1 MSLKISWKKIYKN
14 VRFFPIAL
22 LIVIIPSLTMN
33 LWCQKQGLGPW
44 GDQNLLIHI
53 NIIMNQG
60 SAFSFG
66 EDYPFV
72 MRTIQGTICLV
83 VFFLAICIFSDWY
96 YVMLFFIIFSSGI
109 FNFSDALVQKDI
121 GNGVIDY
128 FQSKYLVWNAIFNFP
143 DAFVCTSSVI
153 FCGIFCGKNIYILA
167 SGFQH
172 KPNHNIPISLF
183 IDTTQKKC
191 NLCLFQNKTIIACK
205 SIPTHNNLTDL
216 VVEHINKILKISK
229 VNKKE
234 IKSIYLT
241 SGPGSFTGVRV
252 GAIIA
257 KTWASINKLDIYAID
272 SLTLQATNE
281 CVSILDARGNKFYTA
296 IFLNNKQIKP
306 TTIIDYPSIEK
317 LANLYKIKII
327 QDYHK
332 IDIFQNLINRIEY
345 FKKVDKTFEPNYI
358 KTI

>member
-1 MSLKISWKKIYKN
+1 
-14 VRFFPIAL
+14 
-22 LIVIIPSLTMN
+22 
-33 LWCQKQGLGPW
+33 
-44 GDQNLLIHI
+44 
-53 NIIMNQG
+53 
-60 SAFSFG
+60 
-66 EDYPFV
+66 
-72 MRTIQGTICLV
+72 
-83 VFFLAICIFSDWY
+83 
-96 YVMLFFIIFSSGI
+96 
-109 FNFSDALVQKDI
+109 
-121 GNGVIDY
+121 
-128 FQSKYLVWNAIFNFP
+128 
-143 DAFVCTSSVI
+143 
-153 FCGIFCGKNIYILA
+153 
-167 SGFQH
+167 
-172 KPNHNIPISLF
+172 
-183 IDTTQKKC
+183 
-191 NLCLFQNKTIIACK
+191 
-205 SIPTHNNLTDL
+205 L